1 MQPVTRLEERAGRP
15 LTPEEV
21 FAITSRREKELSRLL
36 VAYIVTGIGFMLLP
50 GTFLGVWNLLSISGR
65 QRVESVSP
73 SWIQAHGQAQVF
85 GWIGSFILGIGFY
98 SIRKLRR
105 AEPFAL
111 SIGWTALALWST
123 GVLLRWAGNIY
134 LWHWRIALPLSAALQ
149 LTAFL
154 MFAKSV
160 SSHKSSFEDR
170 GIETWVQVVMGASAG
185 FFLALLVNLA
195 ATSYLAEVGMG
206 PAFPHI
212 FDQRYLVLLTWGFL
226 VPFVWGF
233 SAKWLP
239 VFLGLQRLQEDWL
252 WRAFLLNAAGVVCAL
267 FGWTRLASIVLLA
280 GTVKATYALKLFFAP
295 QQAAKTRGVHP
306 SYPWFI
312 RSAYVWL
319 VIASGLGIWAAQYA
333 RAAGIWG
340 ASRHALTV
348 GFVAMMVFCVGQR
361 ILPAFAGMK
370 LLFSPRLMLL
380 ATSTLTLGCA
390 LRVISEVL
398 AYQEYAP
405 WAWKILP
412 ISAVT
417 EMVAVTLF
425 GINLLLT
432 FRGPSTGEIAARRQF
447 ATISRNVR

>member
-65 QRVESVSP
+65 QTVESVSP

-98 SIRKLRR
+98 SIPKLRR

-111 SIGWTALALWST
+111 STGWTALALWST

-160 SSHKSSFEDR
+160 SSHRSSFEDR

-195 ATSYLAEVGMG
+195 ATSYLAEAGKG

-226 VPFVWGF
+226 VPFVWAF

-267 FGWTRLASIVLLA
+267 FGWTRLASIVLLTGA
-280 GTVKATYALKLFFAP
+280 ATATYALKLFIAP

-319 VIASGLGIWAAQYA
+319 VIASGLGIWAAQYE

-348 GFVAMMVFCVGQR
+348 GFVAVMVFCVGQR

-390 LRVISEVL
+390 LRVSSEVL